1 MKIFGWVLLVI
12 GVVML
17 LLRGI
22 NFKTQEKVVDIGP
35 VEINKTENHSIGW
48 PVYAGG
54 IITLAGVVMLVAA
67 SKKSA

>member
-1 MKIFGWVLLVI
+1 MKIFGWVLI
-12 GVVML
+12 VVGIAML

-22 NFKTQEKVVDIGP
+22 HYKTQEKVVDIGP
-35 VEINKTENHSIGW
+35 VEINKTENHNIGW

-54 IITLAGVVMLVAA
+54 IITLAGIFMVVTA